1 MYVAKVLQARR
12 DLKNARVAFAIGV
25 ALVTLYAALL
35 RYEALVA
42 NYAWTGQPAWSAT
55 LQRYA
60 VPVARVLRPPSIAWG
75 PNPRPYIAGD
85 PINYLRYAREMRHF
99 YQAHVREPVF
109 LALTRVSLWLTG
121 GRDIGLSFASAI
133 GGTLAVLATCLLG
146 GVAASRLVGLAAG
159 LALAIEMTAVVWS
172 IDGWRDDTFMF
183 FVTMTAWALIRV
195 YHKPTTGRGVA
206 AGVIAAGA
214 CLTRLTALSFILP
227 AFLWMVLTAPREI
240 RRQMARSAAT
250 AGVVGALLIAP
261 YLVNCWRA
269 TGDPFY
275 AVNYHTVYYRAADGL
290 PKDSSVGA
298 FEYLADKLARHP
310 IATLDVAVRGLFTF
324 PVENK
329 FHGYVDWS
337 PYLGPV
343 LRWSAI
349 AGMIAALWSSTGRLL
364 LVILFTSL
372 LPYAITWS
380 VGGGSEWRFTQHVYP
395 LYLVLGCSAIR
406 LAVRTIHGFVRD
418 RRIARPSRLQVRL
431 GAAVV
436 VVGLLSVLVY
446 ICLPMLV
453 MREALAAGEAFNVQA
468 GERDRC
474 FFVGDWSD
482 PIGGGNVF
490 VRIAEEPL
498 VSLRLP
504 LAAASY
510 WLTLRI
516 DPAET
521 EDEMREP
528 RLTVFLNRRPLAELD
543 LTRDPQRVGSYRVRV
558 PASAVK
564 PLSRLDLMATHTVP
578 AGDAGKHFSSLPPE
592 TPVAF
597 RLWYVR
603 LDPIPASPN

>member
-1 MYVAKVLQARR
+1 VYVGKVLKARR
-12 DLKNARVAFAIGV
+12 DLRNARLAFAV
-25 ALVTLYAALL
+25 AAALITLYAALL

-42 NYAWTGQPAWSAT
+42 NYAWMGQPAWSAT

-60 VPVARVLRPPSIAWG
+60 VPVARVLRPSSIVWG
-75 PNPRPYIAGD
+75 PNRRPYVGGD
-85 PINYLRYAREMRHF
+85 PINYLHYAREMRHF
-99 YQAHVREPVF
+99 YQAHVREPMF

-121 GRDIGLSFASAI
+121 NRDIGLSFASAI

-146 GVAASRLVGLAAG
+146 AAAASRLVGLAAG
-159 LALAIEMTAVVWS
+159 LALAIELTAVVWS

-183 FVTMTAWALIRV
+183 FVTLTAWALIRV

-206 AGVIAAGA
+206 AGIIAAGA

-227 AFLWMVLTAPREI
+227 AFLWMILMSPREN
-240 RRQMARSAAT
+240 RRQMARAT
-250 AGVVGALLIAP
+250 AMAGIVGALLVAP
-261 YLVNCWRA
+261 YLINCWRE

-275 AVNYHTVYYRAADGL
+275 AVNYHTIYYRHADGL
-290 PKDSSVGA
+290 PRDPSVHA
-298 FEYLADKLARHP
+298 IEYLADKLARHP
-310 IATLDVAVRGLFTF
+310 IATLDVAVQGLFTF
-324 PVENK
+324 PLANK

-337 PYLGPV
+337 AYLGPV

-349 AGMIAALWSSTGRLL
+349 AGLIAALWSATGRLL

-372 LPYAITWS
+372 LPYAVTWS

-395 LYLVLGCSAIR
+395 MYLVLGCSAIA
-406 LAVRTIHGFVRD
+406 LALRTIRSLVRD
-418 RRIARPSRLQVRL
+418 RRIARPSRPQVHF
-431 GAAVV
+431 AAIVV
-436 VVGLLSVLVY
+436 LAGLLAVLIY
-446 ICLPMLV
+446 TSLPLFV

-482 PIGGGNVF
+482 PIGGGNVV

-498 VSLRLP
+498 VSVRLP

-510 WLTLRI
+510 WLTLRV

-521 EDEMREP
+521 ADEMREP
-528 RLTVFLNRRPLAELD
+528 RLAVFLNRRPLAELD

-558 PASAVK
+558 PAEAVK

-578 AGDAGKHFSSLPPE
+578 AGEAGKHFSSLPPD

-603 LDPIPASPN
+603 LDPIPGS

>member
-1 MYVAKVLQARR
+1 MYVGRVLKARR
-12 DLKNARVAFAIGV
+12 DLRNARLAFAIAV

-42 NYAWTGQPAWSAT
+42 NYAWMGQPAWSAT

-60 VPVARVLRPPSIAWG
+60 VPVARALRPSSILWG
-75 PNPRPYIAGD
+75 PNTKPYIAGD
-85 PINYLRYAREMRHF
+85 PINYLRYARDMRHF
-99 YQAHVREPVF
+99 YQAHVREPMF
-109 LALTRVSLWLTG
+109 LALTRVSLWMTG
-121 GRDIGLSFASAI
+121 NRDIGLSFASAI

-146 GVAASRLVGLAAG
+146 AAASSRMVGLAAG

-183 FVTMTAWALIRV
+183 FVTLTAWALIRV

-214 CLTRLTALSFILP
+214 CLTRLTALSFIAP
-227 AFLWMVLTAPREI
+227 AFVWMILTAPRES
-240 RRQMARSAAT
+240 RRLMARSTVTAA
-250 AGVVGALLIAP
+250 VVGAVLVAP
-261 YLVNCWRA
+261 YLINCWRE

-290 PKDSSVGA
+290 PKDPSVDA
-298 FEYLADKLARHP
+298 IDYLADKVKRHP
-310 IATLDVAVRGLFTF
+310 IATLDVAVQGFFTF
-324 PVENK
+324 PLANK
-329 FHGYVDWS
+329 FHGYTDWS
-337 PYLGPV
+337 AHLGPV

-349 AGMIAALWSSTGRLL
+349 AGMIAAVWSPTGRLL

-372 LPYAITWS
+372 LPYAVTWS

-395 LYLVLGCSAIR
+395 LYLVMACSAIA
-406 LAVRTIHGFVRD
+406 LAVRTIYGIVRD
-418 RRIARPSRLQVRL
+418 RRVARPSRLQVRL
-431 GAAVV
+431 ASAFAVL
-436 VVGLLSVLVY
+436 GLLAVLAY
-446 ICLPMLV
+446 IFLPMLV
-453 MREALAAGEAFNVQA
+453 MREALARGEAFNVQA
-468 GERDRC
+468 GDRDRC
-474 FFVGDWSD
+474 FFAGDWSP
-482 PIGGGNVF
+482 PIGGGNVV

-504 LAAASY
+504 LPAASY

-521 EDEMREP
+521 ADEMREP
-528 RLTVFLNRRPLAELD
+528 RLTVFINRRPLAELD
-543 LTRDPQRVGSYRVRV
+543 LTRDPQRVGSYRVLV

-564 PLSRLDLMATHTVP
+564 PMSRLDLMATHTVR
-578 AGDAGKHFSSLPPE
+578 AADAGKHFSSLAPE
-592 TPVAF
+592 TQVAF

-603 LDPIPASPN
+603 LDPIPGQTD

>member
-1 MYVAKVLQARR
+1 MYVGKVLKARR
-12 DLKNARVAFAIGV
+12 DLRNARLAFAVAV
-25 ALVTLYAALL
+25 ALVTLYAGLL

-42 NYAWTGQPAWSAT
+42 NYAWMGQPAWSAT

-60 VPVARVLRPPSIAWG
+60 VPVAKVLRPSSIVWG
-75 PNPRPYIAGD
+75 PNPKPYVGGD
-85 PINYLRYAREMRHF
+85 PINYLQYAREMRHF
-99 YQAHVREPVF
+99 YQAHVREPMF
-109 LALTRVSLWLTG
+109 LALTRVSLWMTG
-121 GRDIGLSFASAI
+121 NRDIGLSFASAA

-146 GVAASRLVGLAAG
+146 AAAASRLVGLAAG

-183 FVTMTAWALIRV
+183 FVTLTAWALIRV
-195 YHKPTTGRGVA
+195 YHKPTAGRGVA
-206 AGVIAAGA
+206 AGFIAAGA

-227 AFLWMVLTAPREI
+227 GFLWIVLTSPRES
-240 RRQMARSAAT
+240 RRQMARAT
-250 AGVVGALLIAP
+250 AIAGIVGTVLVAP
-261 YLVNCWRA
+261 YLINCWRE

-275 AVNYHTVYYRAADGL
+275 AVNYHTMYYRHADGL
-290 PKDSSVGA
+290 PKDPSVHA
-298 FEYLADKLARHP
+298 IQYLADKLVRHP
-310 IATLDVAVRGLFTF
+310 VATLDVAVQGLFTF
-324 PVENK
+324 PLANK

-337 PYLGPV
+337 AYLGPV
-343 LRWSAI
+343 LRWSTI
-349 AGMIAALWSSTGRLL
+349 AGLIAALWSATGRLL

-372 LPYAITWS
+372 VPYAVTWS

-395 LYLVLGCSAIR
+395 LYLVLGCSAVAMALRAIR
-406 LAVRTIHGFVRD
+406 TLVRD
-418 RRIARPSRLQVRL
+418 RRIERPSRRQVHV
-431 GAAVV
+431 AAVV
-436 VVGLLSVLVY
+436 VLAGLLAVSIY
-446 ICLPMLV
+446 ASLPLFV

-474 FFVGDWSD
+474 FFVGDWSA
-482 PIGGGNVF
+482 PIGGGNVV
-490 VRIAEEPL
+490 VRIAKEPL
-498 VSLRLP
+498 VSMRLP

-510 WLTLRI
+510 WLTLRV

-521 EDEMREP
+521 ADEMREP
-528 RLTVFLNRRPLAELD
+528 RLAVFLNRRPLAELD

-578 AGDAGKHFSSLPPE
+578 AGEAGKHFSSLPPD

-603 LDPIPASPN
+603 LDPIPNSSN